1 MGVCLLCL
9 FSIPAVAQEGRF
21 GDNPKAVAADAKAQ
35 ETPAPA
41 LPEKPADFSE
51 LRSQGLV
58 LVDQVIDPLRI
69 RLQDGRIIQL
79 TGLEIPGLEASDP
92 GDQATQTFEWLKKTV
107 EKKQVT
113 FYQTKHESEGRRN
126 RMGHYLGHI
135 ETREDKIWIQGAYL
149 LNGWAHVQPSP
160 LHTEMATQMLNLQS
174 RAMENKRGLWAEEK
188 QAVLNPDNAT
198 EKMNSWA
205 IVEGK
210 IVKTAMSNNTV
221 YLNFGDD
228 WRKDFTI
235 GVEPEI
241 RRQLSKKQI
250 SAIDLQG
257 RHIRVYGWI
266 ESYNGPFIKLSNA
279 AWLEILPEK
288 APDAKLSPGN

>member
-1 MGVCLLCL
+1 MCL
-9 FSIPAVAQEGRF
+9 FTIPAGAQEGRF
-21 GDNPKAVAADAKAQ
+21 GGNPKAPADDKVQ
-35 ETPAPA
+35 QSPAPV
-41 LPEKPADFSE
+41 LPESPADFSE

-58 LVDQVIDPLRI
+58 LVDQVIDPLRL

-92 GDQATQTFEWLKKTV
+92 GDQAAQTFEWLKKTV

-113 FYQTKHESEGRRN
+113 FYQTKHEIEGRRN

-135 ETREDKIWIQGAYL
+135 ETREDKVWLQGAYL
-149 LNGWAHVQPSP
+149 LNGWAHIQPSP
-160 LHTEMATQMLNLQS
+160 LHTEMATQMLAFQS
-174 RAMENKRGLWAEEK
+174 LAMEGKRGLWADEK
-188 QAVLNPDNAT
+188 QTILGPENAAD
-198 EKMNSWA
+198 KMNGWA
-205 IVEGK
+205 IVEGT
-210 IVKTAMSNNTV
+210 IVKAAMSNNTV
-221 YLNFGDD
+221 YLNFGED

-235 GVEPEI
+235 GIDPEV

-257 RHIRVYGWI
+257 RHVRVYGWV

-279 AWLEILPEK
+279 AWLEILPESV
-288 APDAKLSPGN
+288 PDANLTADN